1 MGRRSNTETSGSK
14 AADASASISGFTPIE
29 LLMATTLLGIVIATL
44 VPQMLSAS
52 EEARRNTLLLRLHSV
67 RRQINQFRQDHNGRL
82 PAEGI
87 NSAEEF
93 VRELTTHLNR
103 TGQHSPAGGTGPDLD
118 CEIPPVNPYTQKS
131 EVLVVPD
138 RLEDHHYTGNGR
150 HGWAYSSTTGEFRS
164 NLSPDITDRSG
175 RLINQL

>member
-1 MGRRSNTETSGSK
+1 VGQRSNNETSGSK
-14 AADASASISGFTPIE
+14 AADASVSASGFTPIE

-44 VPQMLSAS
+44 VPQMLSTS

-67 RRQINQFRQDHNGRL
+67 RGQINQFRQDHNDRF
-82 PAEGI
+82 PAEGR

-93 VRELTTHLNR
+93 VRELTASTNR
-103 TGQHSPAGGTGPDLD
+103 TDSRFPAGRTVPDPHGK
-118 CEIPPVNPYTQKS
+118 IPPVNPYTQKS
-131 EVLVVPD
+131 EVLVVPG
-138 RLEDHHYTGNGR
+138 RLKDHHYSGSGR

-164 NLSPDITDRSG
+164 NLSPNVTDRSG

>member
-1 MGRRSNTETSGSK
+1 MGHRSNNETSGSK
-14 AADASASISGFTPIE
+14 VADASVSASGFTPIE
-29 LLMATTLLGIVIATL
+29 LLMVTALLGIVVATL
-44 VPQMLSAS
+44 VPQMLSDS

-67 RRQINQFRQDHNGRL
+67 RGQIDQFRQDHNGRF
-82 PAEGI
+82 PAEGR

-93 VRELTTHLNR
+93 VRELTTIANR
-103 TGQHSPAGGTGPDLD
+103 TGNRFPAGRTVPDPQ

-131 EVLVVPD
+131 GVLVVPD
-138 RLEDHHYTGNGR
+138 RLERHHYSGVGR

-164 NLSPDITDRSG
+164 NLSPDVTDRSG